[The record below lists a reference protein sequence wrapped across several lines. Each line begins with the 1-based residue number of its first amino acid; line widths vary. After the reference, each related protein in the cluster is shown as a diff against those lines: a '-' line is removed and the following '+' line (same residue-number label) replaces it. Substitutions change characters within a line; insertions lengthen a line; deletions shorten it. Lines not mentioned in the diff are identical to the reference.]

1 LRTDAPAELEIPA
14 GYRGE
19 LQMAMQTESE

>member
-1 LRTDAPAELEIPA
+1 DAPAELEIPA

-19 LQMAMQTESE
+19 LQVAMQTESE